1 MLIYKRSIKQNYVKP
16 SNEIFARHLLATRKQ
31 QPNETDEFLQSL
43 EILSRDCNF
52 KNIDA
57 ITYLDEFICD
67 SVISR
72 LALNTIRQCLLENA
86 STELYTNI

>member
-1 MLIYKRSIKQNYVKP
+1 M
-16 SNEIFARHLLATRKQ
+16 RKQ

-43 EILSRDCNF
+43 KIWSRDRNF
-52 KNIDA
+52 KNINA
-57 ITYLDEFICD
+57 VTYLDEFISD
-67 SVISR
+67 SIISR

>member
-16 SNEIFARHLLATRKQ
+16 ANEIFARHLLATRKQ

-72 LALNTIRQCLLENA
+72 LALNTIRHCLLENA

>member
-31 QPNETDEFLQSL
+31 QPNETDEFLKSL